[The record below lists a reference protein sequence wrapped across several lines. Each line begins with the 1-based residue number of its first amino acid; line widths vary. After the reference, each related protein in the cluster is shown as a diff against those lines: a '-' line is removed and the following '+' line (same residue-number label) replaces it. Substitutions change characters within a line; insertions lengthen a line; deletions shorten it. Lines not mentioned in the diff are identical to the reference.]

1 MLIRIIKSP
10 PAPLIDGFDVR
21 GFHVERV
28 YDVDVP
34 LGRYL
39 IVAEYAEPCDE
50 QAHDNS
56 KRRTTRRVP
65 R

>member
-1 MLIRIIKSP
+1 
-10 PAPLIDGFDVR
+10 VR
-21 GFHVERV
+21 GFRVESV
-28 YDVDVP
+28 YDVDIA

-56 KRRTTRRVP
+56 KRRPIRKLP